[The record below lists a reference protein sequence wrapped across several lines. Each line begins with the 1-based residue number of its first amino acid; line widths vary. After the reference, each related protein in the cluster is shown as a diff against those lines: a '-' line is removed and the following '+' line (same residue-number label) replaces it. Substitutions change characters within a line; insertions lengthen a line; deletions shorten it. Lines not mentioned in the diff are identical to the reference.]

1 MMARKEGRN
10 AGQGRASARAGR
22 VPPFLQQTVQAG
34 KGTGRERERCC
45 GQQHGLIRLIPGTM
59 HYMSYSGR

>member
-22 VPPFLQQTVQAG
+22 VPPFLQQTVKDV
-34 KGTGRERERCC
+34 KGTGER
-45 GQQHGLIRLIPGTM
+45 GKDVAANNTG
-59 HYMSYSGR
+59 SSV